1 MADGPAIPLD
11 PQLVIKT
18 VADCYGQTVDDLYSM
33 RRWHPLPD
41 ARRVLYALVHE
52 QCRVSWGQ
60 TAVLTGRARTSASFV
75 AGCAG
80 AANPHALDLVR
91 GRLVDNGQMRLDGI

>member
-11 PQLVIKT
+11 PQFVIKT
-18 VADCYGQTVDDLYSM
+18 VADCYGQSVADLFSL

-60 TAVLTGRARTSASFV
+60 TAVLTGRSRRSASAV
-75 AGCAG
+75 AEIAG
-80 AANPHALDLVR
+80 EANPHALDVVR
-91 GRLVDNGQMRLDGI
+91 QHLVDNGQLRLDGI